1 MASKQAQPTFMVRF
15 IGEKVTPAKVPL
27 RAVSEALSA
36 VQDLASGRD
45 PFETRSVPP
54 EKEIGLVNVKE
65 GSARYF
71 CVARDPDDAIKNLN
85 WVGRWMSAL
94 NNPRAKL
101 NSEHVVSSIQA
112 IRGLSG
118 IAKHMD
124 CRVEVAL
131 LDEPKTVLFGVESG
145 DFRKIAG
152 RLFMKGQ
159 TTVTGTV
166 ARVGGVTAMKCA
178 MRIPGRNKLLF
189 CNVKAKTTA
198 ETRDLVRQLGTH
210 LYEDVSA
217 TGRVIWIHRT
227 WYIYK
232 FTITE
237 FAQPRLGDALEAI
250 SQLREAG
257 LSAWDDVK
265 DPEAVIR
272 GLRQRTLASIQ

>member
-1 MASKQAQPTFMVRF
+1 MPSNQAQPTFVVRF
-15 IGEKVTPAKVPL
+15 IGEGVAPARVPL
-27 RAVSEALSA
+27 RAVSEALAA

-54 EKEIGLVNVKE
+54 EKEIGLVDVKK
-65 GSARYF
+65 GSAQYL
-71 CVARDPDDAIKNLN
+71 CVARNPTDAIKNLN
-85 WVGRWMSAL
+85 QVGRWMSAL

-101 NSEHVVSSIQA
+101 NSEHVVSSIHA
-112 IRGLSG
+112 IRDLSG
-118 IAKHMD
+118 IAKHME
-124 CRVEVAL
+124 CRVEVAMF
-131 LDEPKTVLFGVESG
+131 DEPKTVLFGVESG

-152 RLFMKGQ
+152 RLFMKGE

-178 MRIPGRNKLLF
+178 MRVTGRNKLLF
-189 CNVKAKTTA
+189 CNVKAKTA
-198 ETRDLVRQLGTH
+198 GETRELVRRLGTH

-217 TGRVIWIHRT
+217 TGRVVWIHRT

-257 LSAWDDVK
+257 LSAWDDVA

-272 GLRQRTLASIQ
+272 GIRQ